1 MNPGLTLRPIAGNVA
16 TETVRTVP
24 VVVDAAVRTELAPA
38 QTVTATADTS
48 AARSHAGQ
56 ANQAN
61 VSRELVV
68 DAAAREVIFRVVD
81 VSSGHVVRQVPDE
94 AILRLR
100 AYTRAVAKGESPS
113 QALARTD
120 FQA

>member
-1 MNPGLTLRPIAGNVA
+1 MNPGLTLRPIAGTVA

-100 AYTRAVAKGESPS
+100 AYTRAIAKGESPS